1 MRKCVSEPT
10 GRQSISKWLLIKTI
24 FSLLNALSTAPK
36 KMLNCHGNINE
47 ANYEQ
52 CLAETRLYGPKRVAI
67 ARAVLKA
74 LEKSEFQIFME
85 SGTLLG
91 AYRNGKML
99 PHDDDFDYG
108 VYVQDEDKLM
118 QLLESLKAHLDATLP
133 EKYKVRVVST
143 YSKKVEVYEPEWG
156 KYPFFENTTD
166 YHNVTVDITAFV
178 DDGEGLLRM
187 PHYRYDW
194 FRTRRENLFPL
205 TTMIYEGESFPAPY
219 NAEQVLKDMYGYIGE
234 GAVYDPETKKY
245 VPKDQPSGCS

>member
-1 MRKCVSEPT
+1 MREDLAGET
-10 GRQSISKWLLIKTI
+10 T
-24 FSLLNALSTAPK
+24 T
-36 KMLNCHGNINE
+36 KMLNCHGSINE

-52 CLAETRLYGPKRVAI
+52 RLAETRLYGPKRVAL

-74 LEKSEFQIFME
+74 LEKSEFQIFMDG
-85 SGTLLG
+85 GTLLG

-118 QLLESLKAHLDATLP
+118 QLLESLKAHLNATLP
-133 EKYKVRVVST
+133 EKYKARVMST
-143 YSKKVEVYEPEWG
+143 YCKKVEVYEPEWG
-156 KYPFFENTTD
+156 KYSFIAENMAD
-166 YHNVTVDITAFV
+166 YHNVSVDITAFV
-178 DDGEGLLRM
+178 DDGEGLLSIR
-187 PHYRYDW
+187 HYRYDW

-205 TTMIYEGESFPAPY
+205 GTMIYEGESFPAPC

-245 VPKDQPSGCS
+245 VPKDQAS